1 MSKDFFERAHDEYL
15 RQQESQQKEWNHERL
30 VLQSRIG
37 ELEKRIQDYEQRQ
50 VSLKSSQGALLSEL
64 SKFDKSESIRNTNLL
79 LVRFLITNS
88 KT

>member
-1 MSKDFFERAHDEYL
+1 MSKDFFERAHEEYL

-37 ELEKRIQDYEQRQ
+37 ELEKRIQDYEERQ
-50 VSLKSSQGALLSEL
+50 ISLKNSQGALLSEL
-64 SKFDKSESIRNTNLL
+64 SKFDKSESIRNTNLM
-79 LVRFLITNS
+79 LVRLLITDS